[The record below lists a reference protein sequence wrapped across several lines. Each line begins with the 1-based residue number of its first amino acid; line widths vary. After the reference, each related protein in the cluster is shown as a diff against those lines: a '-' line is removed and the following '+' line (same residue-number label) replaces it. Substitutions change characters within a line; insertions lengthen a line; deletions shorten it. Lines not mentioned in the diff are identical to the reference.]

1 MANKKP
7 NHQMLREILKLAGS
21 TFVSVGF
28 NKKDGTPR
36 KATLNPLDFNEIK
49 GTGKPCKDPNIF
61 RFREVNN
68 KEEGKTVW
76 RSLDARRITFVK
88 FKGQTILFPKE
99 V

>member
-1 MANKKP
+1 MTQKKP
-7 NHQMLREILKLAGS
+7 NHQMLRELMEAAGS
-21 TFVSVGF
+21 TFVGVGF
-28 NKKDGTPR
+28 EKKDGTKREATFNPR
-36 KATLNPLDFNEIK
+36 DFNEIK

-76 RSLDARRITFVK
+76 RSLDARRINFVR
-88 FKGQTILFPKE
+88 FKGQTILFKKE